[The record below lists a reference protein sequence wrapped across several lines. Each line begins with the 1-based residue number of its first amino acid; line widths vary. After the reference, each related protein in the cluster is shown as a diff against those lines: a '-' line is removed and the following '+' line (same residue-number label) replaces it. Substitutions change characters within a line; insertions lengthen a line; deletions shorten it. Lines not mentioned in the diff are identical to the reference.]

1 MSAKNPHR
9 DIRDICNNELL
20 RHMDAQWCC
29 LWLEINI
36 FMWNSERLEDQLSMN
51 VHQ

>member
-1 MSAKNPHR
+1 MSAKKHR
-9 DIRDICNNELL
+9 AIMDIYNNELL
-20 RHMDAQWCC
+20 RHMDDHWFC

-36 FMWNSERLEDQLSMN
+36 FMWNSEKLEDQFSMN